1 MRMHS
6 ALVTGAKIL
15 TETHKKFSSGA
26 AVVVP
31 DVDPENE
38 VAVALKSGPK
48 FAQSPFQLPPAR
60 KRSSSPP
67 QLQVYVLGPLY
78 LTGRTRA
85 LQPPG
90 GRLVAA

>member
-1 MRMHS
+1 MHS

-15 TETHKKFSSGA
+15 TETHKKFSSG

-48 FAQSPFQLPPAR
+48 FAQSPFQLPQAR

-67 QLQVYVLGPLY
+67 QLLVYVLGPLY
-78 LTGRTRA
+78 STGRTRA

-90 GRLVAA
+90 GRLAAS